1 MRKIVLLL
9 SLLLLPAFMSA
20 KSFEDKQEVV
30 ETGMTK
36 KDMWINLKKWV
47 SSNFN
52 SYEHVVDLEDEEA
65 GVISVKW
72 KNRVGLNSS
81 KYIKILASSTITV
94 DVKDNKYR
102 YTLSDEQV
110 EIEPNVGRTS
120 EMSYSELEESISDL
134 EFVEQ
139 FCAEYYSESAN
150 IQMDDKFV
158 TILKEYKEKV
168 ESTPKYKNEKKKK
181 ISKEWEKIN
190 KEYNILYDIN
200 NTYNSINELIISS
213 LKKNMILKDEW

>member
-1 MRKIVLLL
+1 MKKVLFILSMLLL
-9 SLLLLPAFMSA
+9 STFMTA
-20 KSFEDKQEVV
+20 ASFNDKQEVIV
-30 ETGMTK
+30 TEMTK

-47 SSNFN
+47 ASNFN
-52 SYEHVVDLEDEEA
+52 SYEHVVDLEDEDA

-81 KYIKILASSTITV
+81 KYIKILMSSTINV

-102 YTLSDEQV
+102 YTLSDTQV
-110 EIEPNVGRTS
+110 VIEPNIGRTS
-120 EMSYSELEESISDL
+120 DMSYSELEESINDL

-139 FCAEYYSESAN
+139 FCTKYYNESAK
-150 IQMDDKFV
+150 IQMDDKF
-158 TILKEYKEKV
+158 TSILKEYREKV

-190 KEYNILYDIN
+190 KEYNILSEIN

>member
-1 MRKIVLLL
+1 MKKIVFLLL
-9 SLLLLPAFMSA
+9 LLLLPAFMSA
-20 KSFEDKQEVV
+20 TSSENKQEVV

-81 KYIKILASSTITV
+81 KYIKMLVSSTLNV

-102 YTLSDEQV
+102 YTLADAQIV
-110 EIEPNVGRTS
+110 IEPNVGHTS
-120 EMSYSELEESISDL
+120 EMSINELAEGISDL
-134 EFVEQ
+134 EFFEQ
-139 FCAEYYSESAN
+139 FCTQHYNGSTK
-150 IQMDDKFV
+150 IQMDNKFAN
-158 TILKEYKEKV
+158 ILKEYKQKV

-181 ISKEWEKIN
+181 ISKEWKKLAREYKILS
-190 KEYNILYDIN
+190 EIN
-200 NTYNSINELIISS
+200 NSYNNINELLISS
-213 LKKNMILKDEW
+213 LKKNMTLKDEW

>member
-1 MRKIVLLL
+1 MKKVLFILSMLL
-9 SLLLLPAFMSA
+9 FPTFMPAASL
-20 KSFEDKQEVV
+20 ENKQEII

-81 KYIKILASSTITV
+81 KYIKILISSTIKI
-94 DVKDNKYR
+94 DIKDNKYR

-110 EIEPNVGRTS
+110 VIEPNIGHAS
-120 EMSYSELEESISDL
+120 DMSYSELNESISDL

-139 FCAEYYSESAN
+139 FCTEYYNESAK
-150 IQMDDKFV
+150 IQIDDKF
-158 TILKEYKEKV
+158 TSILKEYKEKV

-190 KEYNILYDIN
+190 KEYNILSEIN
-200 NTYNSINELIISS
+200 NTYNGINELIISS
-213 LKKNMILKDEW
+213 LKKNITLKDEW

>member
-1 MRKIVLLL
+1 MKKVLFIL
-9 SLLLLPAFMSA
+9 SLLLLTSFISA
-20 KSFEDKQEVV
+20 TSFENKQEVV
-30 ETGMTK
+30 ETEMTK
-36 KDMWINLKKWV
+36 KEMWINLKKWI

-65 GVISVKW
+65 GIISVKW

-81 KYIKILASSTITV
+81 KYIKVLASSTIKV

-102 YTLSDEQV
+102 YTLSDAQIV
-110 EIEPNVGRTS
+110 IEPNIGRTS
-120 EMSYSELEESISDL
+120 EMSYNELKESINDL

-139 FCAEYYSESAN
+139 FCTQYYNESAK

-158 TILKEYKEKV
+158 NILKEYKEQV

-190 KEYNILYDIN
+190 KEYNILSEIN
-200 NTYNSINELIISS
+200 NTYSSINEIIISS